1 MSVARE
7 NIVEQIVAEI
17 NLSGSNI
24 LKSADH
30 SEDCGFSAAAWTIE
44 SDKFSVC
51 DVKREIF
58 DRHKSVR
65 INFI

>member
-1 MSVARE
+1 MPVARE
-7 NIVEQIVAEI
+7 NIVEKIIAEI

-30 SEDCGFSAAAWTIE
+30 PEDRGFSAAAGTVE

-58 DRHKSVR
+58 D
-65 INFI
+65 